1 MRQRKLSTWGILFLS
16 LLGVTFLGGVIGCYR
31 KYQHSKRKD
40 SIRFR
45 TLSAA
50 GRLPP
55 DAGADPLGKQPIAIK
70 QRSMSQ
76 EEADNLSER
85 YRNQVDEEE
94 LRLIRQ
100 ENGGAGVDT
109 FVMKG

>member
-1 MRQRKLSTWGILFLS
+1 MSTWGILFLS

-40 SIRFR
+40 SIRIR

-55 DAGADPLGKQPIAIK
+55 DTNPLGKQPIAIK

-76 EEADNLSER
+76 EEADDLSER